1 VEEHGG
7 THRRRKDRT
16 TARLAPSRAARLAR
30 SPFREGAAIPPNTE
44 GRVSVLKTRG
54 AGAANAEAALR
65 LISDS
70 NAETT
75 QTTAFEATRCE
86 FQFGGHQCILPNAA
100 YVKYVMCLVHA

>member
-1 VEEHGG
+1 MPGS
-7 THRRRKDRT
+7 T
-16 TARLAPSRAARLAR
+16 AARL
-30 SPFREGAAIPPNTE
+30 SPFHEGAAIPPNTE

-75 QTTAFEATRCE
+75 QTTTFEATQCE
-86 FQFGGHQCILPNAA
+86 FHFGGLNAYFQTQPQGIRLGNSHEHGA
-100 YVKYVMCLVHA
+100 YP